1 MDKISFEAL
10 LKEEAGEEKVNM
22 ENVTACIERLV
33 KENLRLLT
41 EFNETKAREAKRYEE
56 LKRESSLEI
65 MELKHALKE
74 QGALASGQEEITC
87 KNIKKTLCY
96 EESDEILSVEVSLD
110 NISSQNF
117 FKFTESF
124 QS

>member
-10 LKEEAGEEKVNM
+10 LTEEAGEVKVNM

-41 EFNETKAREAKRYEE
+41 ELNETKAREAKRYEE

-65 MELKHALKE
+65 MKLKRALKE
-74 QGALASGQEEITC
+74 QGALASRQEEVS
-87 KNIKKTLCY
+87 
-96 EESDEILSVEVSLD
+96 EMDDSDCQKVQGRKGD
-110 NISSQNF
+110 R
-117 FKFTESF
+117 K
-124 QS
+124 

>member
-10 LKEEAGEEKVNM
+10 LTEEAGEVKVNM

-41 EFNETKAREAKRYEE
+41 ELNETKRYEE

-65 MELKHALKE
+65 MVLKRALKE
-74 QGALASGQEEITC
+74 QGALASRQEEVS
-87 KNIKKTLCY
+87 
-96 EESDEILSVEVSLD
+96 EMDDSDCQKVQGRKGD
-110 NISSQNF
+110 R
-117 FKFTESF
+117 K
-124 QS
+124 